1 MSRLRVGSSE
11 NQGSYYVKDG
21 NFSLISRPW
30 GPTSYPVVTATSSSQ
45 DKHKAN
51 FYQPTGCHILE
62 DGIFYRRYGEILM
75 SLKQNSLFQHH
86 THFLILGCLY

>member
-30 GPTSYPVVTATSSSQ
+30 GPTSYPVVTATSSS
-45 DKHKAN
+45 
-51 FYQPTGCHILE
+51 
-62 DGIFYRRYGEILM
+62 
-75 SLKQNSLFQHH
+75 
-86 THFLILGCLY
+86 